1 MRKRHNRILATT
13 LALVLIG
20 SLMGCSGKPAETTTE
35 TPTTTAEAKPTESA
49 GTEAPAETTTA
60 AEAAGITFPL
70 ADPVTMSMFAVSAGY
85 TGAELPDVL
94 AFQVAEQ
101 NTNVK
106 WDVTS
111 CLAADLGE
119 KRGLLLSSGDYP
131 DVLFKSFITHNEI
144 EKYGFQGVLI
154 PLNDLIDQYMPNLKK
169 LLDERNAWQYITSSD
184 GNIYSLP
191 TLSRKSPATI
201 LLWQNMRWLD
211 AVGMKEPTNM
221 EELYQVLKAFKEND
235 PNGNGKADEIPF
247 EANNSVPPIYLFQ
260 YMMAMDF
267 NTFCVLDPATDT
279 IDYVARTDTYKEFL
293 SWLAKFYE
301 EGLLDKDCFSKTID
315 QQYAEGPSDVYGYFY
330 SWSPSETVGAELS
343 EGYDY
348 MVMTPWGDNSV
359 SSDAGV
365 AEGAM
370 VITDKCKNPEIAA
383 AWADQFYSEEGG
395 ILSVMGVE
403 DKTWKW
409 REDGKWEYIT
419 GTEYGED
426 ESTVR
431 DNTTLQ
437 GSAYNPMAWPQTYYN
452 DQYRD
457 ETNVSGS
464 SEEKRISSLCA
475 QPFPSL
481 KLTEEESKRIVE
493 INTDISDY
501 IMEYLAE
508 VTTGKKNLDETWD
521 SYLSQ
526 LDSMGGAE
534 YGQIYNDAY
543 HRNK

>member
-1 MRKRHNRILATT
+1 MRKRYNKILAAA
-13 LALVLIG
+13 LALALTG
-20 SLMGCSGKPAETTTE
+20 SLIGCSGKTAETQAD
-35 TPTTTAEAKPTESA
+35 TAPSAALQPEGTQEAGSA
-49 GTEAPAETTTA
+49 AETA
-60 AEAAGITFPL
+60 AEASGITFPL
-70 ADPVTMSMFAVSAGY
+70 AEPVTMSMFAVSAGY

-94 AFQVAEQ
+94 AFQVAEE

-106 WDVTS
+106 WEVTS
-111 CLAADLGE
+111 CLPADLGD

-144 EKYGFQGVLI
+144 EKYGFQGVLL

-169 LLDERNAWQYITSSD
+169 LLDERDAWQYITSSD

-191 TLSRKSPATI
+191 TLSRRVPATI
-201 LLWQNMRWLD
+201 LLWQNMRWLE
-211 AVGMKEPTNM
+211 AVGMDEPTNM
-221 EELYQVLKAFKEND
+221 EELYQVLKAFKEQD

-260 YMMAMDF
+260 YMLPMDY
-267 NTFCVLDPATDT
+267 NTFCAVQNDE
-279 IDYVARTDTYKEFL
+279 IVYVPRTETYKEFL
-293 SWLAKFYE
+293 SYLAKFYE

-330 SWSPSETVGAELS
+330 SWSPSETVGSELS
-343 EGYDY
+343 QGYDY
-348 MVMTPWGDNSV
+348 MVMTPWNENSV

-365 AEGAM
+365 SEGAM
-370 VITDKCKNPEIAA
+370 VITDKCENPEIAA
-383 AWADQFYSEEGG
+383 AWADQFYSEDGG

-403 DKTWKW
+403 GKTWQW
-409 REDGKWEYIT
+409 RDDGKWEYIV

-452 DQYRD
+452 DEYRD
-457 ETNVSGS
+457 DSNVSGS
-464 SEEKRISSLCA
+464 SEESRISSLCA
-475 QPFPSL
+475 EPFPSL

-501 IMEYLAE
+501 VMEYLAE
-508 VTTGKKNLDETWD
+508 VTTGKKDLDGTWD
-521 SYLSQ
+521 AYISQ
-526 LDSMGGAE
+526 LDAMGGKE
-534 YGQIYNDAY
+534 YADIYNGAY
-543 HRNK
+543 QRTEK